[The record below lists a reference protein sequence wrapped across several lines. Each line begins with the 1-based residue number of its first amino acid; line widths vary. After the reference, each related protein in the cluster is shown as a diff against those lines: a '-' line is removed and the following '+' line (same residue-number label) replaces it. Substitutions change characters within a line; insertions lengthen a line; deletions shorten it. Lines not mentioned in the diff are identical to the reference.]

1 MITFFDAFI
10 TIEFIWHSAII
21 IVNLCWSYAFH
32 VTRQVLSRTYNF
44 PSVVYFEMLDYTFW
58 SSGSSL
64 HIIYI
69 KRQEKNFDVS
79 LLWDVFVSRAIIDK
93 LITRYFLISYVSV
106 SFLGLFLLASRVP
119 PHRAVPPDGKNKQEK
134 TIRCKNYITFT
145 IYYKVVVSYQKY
157 LVKSI

>member
-1 MITFFDAFI
+1 MSFSGPYDLKPPLMIRKFINNIMVTFFDAFI

-32 VTRQVLSRTYNF
+32 VTRQVLSRTNNF
-44 PSVVYFEMLDYTFW
+44 PSVVYFEMHDYTFW

-79 LLWDVFVSRAIIDK
+79 LLFGMS
-93 LITRYFLISYVSV
+93 L
-106 SFLGLFLLASRVP
+106 
-119 PHRAVPPDGKNKQEK
+119 
-134 TIRCKNYITFT
+134 
-145 IYYKVVVSYQKY
+145 
-157 LVKSI
+157 